1 MFCWNRISARM
12 LLFGPVDIFRF
23 QLYVFFYVGTLSVFT
38 LQVSRCQIYAECLRF
53 AFDIT
58 ELCK

>member
-1 MFCWNRISARM
+1 MFCWKGISARM

-23 QLYVFFYVGTLSVFT
+23 QLYLFFVGTLSVFT

-53 AFDIT
+53 AFDII